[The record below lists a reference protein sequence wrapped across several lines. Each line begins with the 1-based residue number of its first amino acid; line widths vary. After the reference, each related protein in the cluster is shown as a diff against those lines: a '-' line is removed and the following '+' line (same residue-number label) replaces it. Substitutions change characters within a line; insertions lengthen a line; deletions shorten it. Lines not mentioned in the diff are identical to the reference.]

1 MEKLRTSVCALL
13 LCILIWSAGAAN
25 VYSCWIFCAFD
36 QRQTVWKKIV
46 FFQPNLSCEIFRSS
60 RIRTGYLIVSRH
72 WRPAEWVLAQVTSAW
87 LEGTYGNELSVTLD
101 TVGDGHQSSGPTV
114 TLGAMGIFSPPLKGT
129 IEYIISSYSGE
140 QISCGSFQ
148 EIMAEDCF
156 KCNNCSLAIPSLEVT
171 SQVNN
176 NMWWHQSNIRDE
188 VNSTHIDS
196 DKLITQPPQV
206 LAVISIVVSDEKSN
220 FQTKVGKVILE
231 SALILQHGISKG
243 RFQCVRTMGICQ
255 RYDLILWSL

>member
-1 MEKLRTSVCALL
+1 MFLSLISDDSPTNRLFEK
-13 LCILIWSAGAAN
+13 II
-25 VYSCWIFCAFD
+25 IF
-36 QRQTVWKKIV
+36 QT
-46 FFQPNLSCEIFRSS
+46 NLSKYFEVAESEMVV
-60 RIRTGYLIVSRH
+60 LIVSRH

-129 IEYIISSYSGE
+129 IEYIISSYCGE

-176 NMWWHQSNIRDE
+176 NM
-188 VNSTHIDS
+188 
-196 DKLITQPPQV
+196 
-206 LAVISIVVSDEKSN
+206 
-220 FQTKVGKVILE
+220 
-231 SALILQHGISKG
+231 
-243 RFQCVRTMGICQ
+243 
-255 RYDLILWSL
+255 